1 MKHLWKIVA
10 VATVALALWTAPK
23 PAMATSEG
31 AALGVINGLVDGAH
45 TTLSDSGAAPD
56 ARFAQLKTLVS
67 GAFAFDAWERFMLG
81 DLAKQ
86 FDDAQ
91 LSEFRSLMPGY
102 MARLYEKQFGAD
114 LSEHPTVQ
122 GAEAVK
128 GDVFVNTA
136 FPRNGRR
143 PLPVRFRLRDSGS
156 GPKIIDIGVAG
167 ISFLLTRRQEFGS
180 VIQQKGVPA
189 LLDFMRAEAAG
200 A

>member
-1 MKHLWKIVA
+1 MSHFLKIAAAA
-10 VATVALALWTAPK
+10 VLALSLTAAPK
-23 PAMATSEG
+23 TAEATSEV
-31 AALGVINGLVDGAH
+31 AALGVVNTLVDNAH
-45 TTLSDSGAAPD
+45 ATLSDGGAAPE
-56 ARFAQLKTLVS
+56 ARFDRLKTIVD
-67 GAFAFDAWERFMLG
+67 GAFAFDAWEKFMLG

-86 FDDAQ
+86 FDEAQ
-91 LSEFRSLMPGY
+91 LGEFRSLLPAY

-114 LSEHPTVQ
+114 LSEKPTVQ

-128 GDVFVNTA
+128 GDVFVNTD

-143 PLPVRFRLRDSGS
+143 PLPVRFRLRDSGA
-156 GPKIIDIGVAG
+156 GPQIIDIGVAG
-167 ISFLLTRRQEFGS
+167 ISFLLTRRQEFGA